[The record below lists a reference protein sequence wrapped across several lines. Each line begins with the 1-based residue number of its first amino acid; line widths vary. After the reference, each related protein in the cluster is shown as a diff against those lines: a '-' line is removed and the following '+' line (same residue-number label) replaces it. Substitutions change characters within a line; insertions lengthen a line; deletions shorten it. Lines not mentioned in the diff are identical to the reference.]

1 MNKKF
6 IITESDR
13 NQIKKLY
20 NITEIDSAKA
30 LEALIKLVDKSDAS
44 LMSTDTTSST
54 ETEVSNI
61 KKPEGYKPKFK
72 NKFNVDL
79 EGGNE
84 GHKKRAFGNWESDNA
99 WDLFAP
105 AGTKVESITKGIVT
119 KIKNYGQKRSK
130 VYGTGISIKGT
141 DEYPNI
147 FYTHLKNVNLTV
159 GQTIDVGDIIG
170 EISEWEGHP
179 SDIEHVHIGL
189 PWNLELRD
197 YIS

>member
-79 EGGNE
+79 EG
-84 GHKKRAFGNWESDNA
+84 
-99 WDLFAP
+99 
-105 AGTKVESITKGIVT
+105 
-119 KIKNYGQKRSK
+119 
-130 VYGTGISIKGT
+130 
-141 DEYPNI
+141 
-147 FYTHLKNVNLTV
+147 
-159 GQTIDVGDIIG
+159 
-170 EISEWEGHP
+170 
-179 SDIEHVHIGL
+179 
-189 PWNLELRD
+189 
-197 YIS
+197 